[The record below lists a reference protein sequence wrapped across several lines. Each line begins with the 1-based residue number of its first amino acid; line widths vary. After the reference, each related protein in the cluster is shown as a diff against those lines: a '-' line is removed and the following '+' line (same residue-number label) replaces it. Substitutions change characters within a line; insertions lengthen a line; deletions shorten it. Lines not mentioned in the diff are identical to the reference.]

1 MRVTRALCGIVLVA
15 ALGACT
21 DEPGAPAG
29 GAPASAVPASAPA
42 WTEPADYRFVLE
54 RRCEGGPSMGK
65 YRVSVEDRAVAGVE
79 RIDGRTAS
87 GEEEIEVPT
96 LGGLLELAQTAADD
110 GGEMTTSVDPTDG
123 HPVAVSFD
131 VSGGA
136 QEGATCFLIS
146 EYAATS

>member
-1 MRVTRALCGIVLVA
+1 VRVTRALCGIALVA

-21 DEPGAPAG
+21 DESAAPAG
-29 GAPASAVPASAPA
+29 GGASAAPASAPA

-65 YRVSVEDRAVAGVE
+65 YRVSVADRAVAGVE

-146 EYAATS
+146 DYTPAS